1 MMRVLVVEDNA
12 LLRHHLKVQLQDSGH
27 QVDAAEDA
35 READYYLNEH
45 LPDIAI
51 VDLGLPD
58 EDGLSLIRR
67 WRSSDVSLPVL
78 VLTAREGWQDKVEVL
93 SSGADDYVTK
103 PFHIEEVMARMQALM
118 RRNSGLAS
126 QVINIPPFQ
135 VDLSRRELSVNE
147 EVIKLTA
154 FEYTIM
160 ETLIRNNGKVVSKD
174 SLMLQLYPDAELR
187 ESHTIDVLMGRLRK
201 KIQAQYLLATAGVV
215 LVLSLAYGIV
225 ALVGYSVSF
234 DKTTFRLLRGESNLF
249 YTLAKWENN
258 KISVELPENLDMQSP
273 TMTLIYDETGKLL
286 WTQRNI
292 PWLIKSIQPE
302 WLKTNGF
309 HEIETNVD
317 ATSTLLS
324 EDHSAQEKLK
334 EVREDDDDAEMT
346 HSVAVN
352 IYPATARM
360 PQLTIVVVD
369 TIPIELKRSYMV
381 WSWFV
386 YVLAANL
393 LLVIP
398 LLWIAAWWSLRPIEA
413 LAREV
418 RELEDH
424 HREMLNPE
432 TTRELT
438 SLVRNLN
445 QLLKSERERYNKYR
459 TTLTDLT
466 HSLKTPL
473 AVLQSTL
480 RSLRNEKMSV
490 SKAEPVMLEQISR
503 ISQQIG
509 YYLHRA
515 SMRGSGVLLSRELH
529 PVAPLLDNLISA
541 LNKVYQRKGVNI
553 SMDISPEISFVGEQN
568 DFVEVMGNVL
578 DNACKYCLEFVEISA
593 RQTDDHLHI
602 FVEDDGPGIP
612 HSKRSLV
619 FDRGQRADALR
630 PGQGVGLAVA
640 REITEQYAGQII
652 ASDSLLGGARMEVV
666 FGRQHPTQK
675 EE

>member
-1 MMRVLVVEDNA
+1 MNKFA
-12 LLRHHLKVQLQDSGH
+12 RHF
-27 QVDAAEDA
+27 
-35 READYYLNEH
+35 
-45 LPDIAI
+45 LP
-51 VDLGLPD
+51 
-58 EDGLSLIRR
+58 LSLRVR
-67 WRSSDVSLPVL
+67 
-78 VLTAREGWQDKVEVL
+78 
-93 SSGADDYVTK
+93 
-103 PFHIEEVMARMQALM
+103 F
-118 RRNSGLAS
+118 
-126 QVINIPPFQ
+126 
-135 VDLSRRELSVNE
+135 
-147 EVIKLTA
+147 
-154 FEYTIM
+154 
-160 ETLIRNNGKVVSKD
+160 
-174 SLMLQLYPDAELR
+174 
-187 ESHTIDVLMGRLRK
+187 
-201 KIQAQYLLATAGVV
+201 LLATAGVV

-258 KISVELPENLDMQSP
+258 KISVELPENLDM
-273 TMTLIYDETGKLL
+273 
-286 WTQRNI
+286 QRNI

-619 FDRGQRADALR
+619 FDRGQRADTLR
-630 PGQGVGLAVA
+630 P
-640 REITEQYAGQII
+640 QII